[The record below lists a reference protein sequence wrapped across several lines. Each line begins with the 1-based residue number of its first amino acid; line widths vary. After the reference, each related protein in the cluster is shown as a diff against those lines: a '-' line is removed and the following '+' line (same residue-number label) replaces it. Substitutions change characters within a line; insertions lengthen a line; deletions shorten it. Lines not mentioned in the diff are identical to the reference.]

1 MGGIEIWLN
10 SSLLFLYVAACVM
23 ILEGFDFRRRGAR
36 RIAYL
41 LSLAAALAVNLY
53 ALGALGLERYLNA
66 FPLVTLLFLFLTTF
80 LITRYGGIKTLF
92 VFLTATIWASPL
104 LLGAH
109 LAALILGPG
118 RMVKFISYAVLAIP
132 MLLLLKLYFR
142 PPLLYLLD
150 NYHRGWALFCAVP
163 LLCATVS
170 YYQTRYRFM
179 YDIDTFRTTGIWQLS
194 LSALS
199 FLTYLLIVQYA
210 RQIRERLEAKG
221 TYQLLQTQHQGAL
234 QHIATLKQSQ
244 RQAAVYVH
252 DLRHHLRYIHSLA
265 SEGNRDEIMKYV
277 AGIEQN
283 IDDMMP
289 QAFCKNETVNLILSY
304 FKAQAERR
312 GVVLDIRADVPE
324 RLELPD
330 ADLCVII
337 SNALENAIK
346 ATDAVNDRPRVVAF
360 HCHTKNGQLFLEIAN
375 PFMGEVHVE
384 DGAIH
389 PDQKSDGLGTRS
401 IALIVERHSG
411 LLSFDAQD
419 GKFLLRVIL

>member
-92 VFLTATIWASPL
+92 VFLTATIWARPL